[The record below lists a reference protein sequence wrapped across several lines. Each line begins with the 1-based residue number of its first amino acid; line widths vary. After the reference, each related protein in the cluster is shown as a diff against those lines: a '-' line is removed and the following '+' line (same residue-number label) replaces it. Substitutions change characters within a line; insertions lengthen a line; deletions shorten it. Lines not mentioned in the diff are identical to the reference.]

1 MPHDTPFPGS
11 SDTLAQDRL
20 FEEQVTQVLAATML
34 VPAGKR
40 AADLPA
46 VSQLMQSIL
55 AHCHRMHA
63 QEVHLDTDVSVGLTQ
78 IVMRRDGALTPFA
91 WLPTRLRDPLID
103 HLLTLAGLSPREWPA
118 PQNVA
123 LRLPEPPRW
132 CLTVVPTGEGLRD
145 VILRRSCD

>member
-46 VSQLMQSIL
+46 V
-55 AHCHRMHA
+55 
-63 QEVHLDTDVSVGLTQ
+63 DTDVSVGLTQ